1 MKIAQFNNNP
11 TLEDALAAVDGLR
24 KDIESGKIISFV
36 AVGVSSDDATIGYCG
51 SSRPVSKLRVTG
63 ALFNTLR
70 AFDGGEFGG

>member
-1 MKIAQFNNNP
+1 MRVAEFNKNP

-24 KDIESGKIISFV
+24 KDIESGKVISFV
-36 AVGVSSDDATIGYCG
+36 AVGVGPDDSTTGYCG

-70 AFDGGEFGG
+70 AFDNGEFG